1 MLLNGEIFVPNI
13 MKSYDK
19 NIILVEDD
27 LELAELTSKY
37 LASHGYNI
45 IVVNDGLAAVKTII
59 NQQPDLVILDLMLPN
74 LDGHEV
80 CMRIRQKYSNPI
92 LMYTAR
98 NDGIDEILG
107 LEVGADDYISK
118 PVEPRLLAARVK
130 ALLRRSSTTAASTRQ
145 DTSLIEINGLLVN
158 SKSRTVSLNRMEIS
172 LTTPEYDLL
181 WILISNAGLILSRE
195 YIFENLRGVGYD
207 GFNRSIDIII
217 SRLRAKLND
226 NPSTPEI
233 IKTIRNKG
241 YLLSM

>member
-1 MLLNGEIFVPNI
+1 
-13 MKSYDK
+13 MKK

-27 LELAELTSKY
+27 QDLAELTSKY
-37 LASHGYNI
+37 LRSHDYEVN
-45 IVVNDGLAAVKTII
+45 VVGDGLAAVETII

-74 LDGHEV
+74 LDGYEV
-80 CMRIRQKYSNPI
+80 CMRIRQGYGNPI

-98 NDGIDEILG
+98 NDGVDEILG

-130 ALLRRSSTTAASTRQ
+130 ALLRRSSATTANATT
-145 DTSLIEINGLLVN
+145 DTGLIEVNGLRVN
-158 SKSRTVSLNRMEIS
+158 NKSRTVSLNQSDITLS
-172 LTTPEYDLL
+172 TPEYDLL
-181 WILISNAGLILSRE
+181 WILISNAGRILSRE

-217 SRLRAKLND
+217 SRLRAKLED
-226 NPSTPEI
+226 NSSTPER

-241 YLLSM
+241 YLFST